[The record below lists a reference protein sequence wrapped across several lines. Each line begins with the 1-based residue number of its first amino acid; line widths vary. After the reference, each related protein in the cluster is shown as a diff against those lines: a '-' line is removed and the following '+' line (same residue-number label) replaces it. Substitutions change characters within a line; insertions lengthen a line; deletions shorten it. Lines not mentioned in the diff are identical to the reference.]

1 MRDEFYSPAINFLLT
16 VGPEVLAN
24 ASDKL
29 LWRLGFQSQITANLV
44 EGYGYQGGGKWA
56 TPMARWPMFAAR
68 LMLGMTNMRG
78 R

>member
-44 EGYGYQGGGKWA
+44 EGYGYQGGGK
-56 TPMARWPMFAAR
+56 
-68 LMLGMTNMRG
+68 
-78 R
+78 